1 MHKVLRLHPGPP
13 VELSAEDVYSELSFP
28 GPGTTAREAPYVAI
42 NMVSTIDGKVTVGGK
57 ASPIGSGAD
66 REIMR
71 NIRCAVDAVLVG
83 AGTVRAE
90 EMNLCVPRRLSEKR
104 KARGLPDQ
112 PLGVVLA
119 GAGELPL
126 ERKLFRPS
134 DQRIVI
140 IAGQS
145 TPEKTLKGAWDR
157 GIQVLHAGGPGPP
170 SPDEVLRLLRKHFD
184 LNTLLL
190 EGGPSINGSFLSSGK
205 ADELFMTL
213 SPKISHSNQDT
224 LTISS
229 GDLKQTTTNLKL
241 SSVHAS
247 LQEDELY
254 LRYLF
259 QRPQATRVPGA
270 GFR

>member
-1 MHKVLRLHPGPP
+1 MHRVLRLHPGPT
-13 VELSAEDVYSELSFP
+13 VELSAEDVYSDLSFTEP
-28 GPGTTAREAPYVAI
+28 GTAREAPYVAI
-42 NMVSTIDGKVTVGGK
+42 NMVSTLDGRITVGGK
-57 ASPIGSGAD
+57 ASPIGGGAD

-71 NIRCAVDAVLVG
+71 NIRGAVDAVLVG

-104 KARGLPDQ
+104 KAGGLPEQ

-119 GAGELPL
+119 GTGNLPL
-126 ERKLFRPS
+126 ERKIFRS
-134 DQRIVI
+134 AVQRVVI
-140 IAGQS
+140 IAGQA

-157 GIQVLHAGGPGPP
+157 GIQVLRAEGPGQP
-170 SPDEVLRLLRKHFD
+170 SPDAVLGLLQEHFD

-205 ADELFMTL
+205 VDELFMTL
-213 SPKISHSNQDT
+213 SSKISHSNQDK

-229 GDLKQTTTNLKL
+229 TEDREQTTTNLKL

-259 QRPQATRVPGA
+259 PRP
-270 GFR
+270 